1 MEKGNDLPTDQS
13 MAHRGHY
20 CRRLAICTVTG
31 IAILATGCTKLT
43 FHPAPVV
50 PTKSSLPYSAQV
62 QLTELAAH
70 MVEPGATLLAN
81 PNLQDSVTQ
90 ATSVPGLS
98 AQEWTASVTD
108 YVAARQTFRKV
119 VEGGRADVIVALRI
133 FLYIDPGLGFKF
145 NHTYIAKTDAVLK
158 DPQSGRTLATYT
170 GFGKA
175 FGLVSRGSREDDE
188 GPINKSVQ
196 AALNDV
202 FGKLETDKRILL

>member
-1 MEKGNDLPTDQS
+1 
-13 MAHRGHY
+13 MAHRSRECG
-20 CRRLAICTVTG
+20 LSAAWTITG
-31 IAILATGCTKLT
+31 IVLLATGCTKLT
-43 FHPAPVV
+43 FHPAPVI
-50 PTKSSLPYSAQV
+50 PTKSSLPYTAQV
-62 QLTELAAH
+62 QVTELAAH

-98 AQEWTASVTD
+98 AQEWASSITD
-108 YVAARQTFRKV
+108 YVAARHTFHKV
-119 VEGGRADVIVALRI
+119 VAGGRADVIVTLRI

-145 NHTYIAKTDAVLK
+145 NHTYVTKTDAVLK
-158 DPQSGRTLATYT
+158 DPLSGRTFATYT

-196 AALNDV
+196 AALNDL
-202 FGKLETDKRILL
+202 FGKLEADKRLFL

>member
-1 MEKGNDLPTDQS
+1 MPTDRS
-13 MAHRGHY
+13 IAHRGLY
-20 CRRLAICTVTG
+20 CRRLAICTITG
-31 IAILATGCTKLT
+31 IVLLATGCTKLT

-50 PTKSSLPYSAQV
+50 PTKSSLPYTAQV

-70 MVEPGATLLAN
+70 IVEPGATLLAN

-98 AQEWTASVTD
+98 AQEWTASITD

-119 VEGGRADVIVALRI
+119 VERGQADVIVALRI
-133 FLYIDPGLGFKF
+133 FLYIDPGLGFNF
-145 NHTYIAKTDAVLK
+145 NHTYIAKTDAALK
-158 DPQSGRTLATYT
+158 DSHSGRTFATYT

-175 FGLVSRGSREDDE
+175 FGLISRGSREDDE

-202 FGKLETDKRILL
+202 FGKLETDKRILP